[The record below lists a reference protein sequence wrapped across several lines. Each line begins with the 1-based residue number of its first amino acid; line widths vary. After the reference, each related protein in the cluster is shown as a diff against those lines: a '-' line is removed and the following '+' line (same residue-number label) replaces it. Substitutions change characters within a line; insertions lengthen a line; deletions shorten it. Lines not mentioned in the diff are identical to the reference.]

1 MARAPESKYLGLLC
15 VWGGADNV
23 FIMGIRQQT
32 FNDFDGFVA
41 KFEPKKTTDD
51 CYTPPLVYEAV
62 KGWACREYE
71 IDPSKV
77 VRPFCPGG
85 DYESYDY
92 SGGKVV
98 IDNPPFSIL
107 SKICAFYTDNGIPF
121 FLFAPALTLFT
132 TARRSG
138 VHMIASNCP
147 VTYDNGACVNT
158 SFVTNMGDDLIRTA
172 PDLVKLVND
181 ANRQTLRQLHRQLP
195 KYSYPPE
202 LLTVSRLHKIGMLG
216 VEYRVKS
223 SDVAYVS
230 KLDSQRAAGKA
241 VFGGG
246 YLLSDAK
253 AAELKAAE
261 LKAAELKAAELKAA
275 DDVTMWQLSDR
286 ERHIIDNLGQ

>member
-1 MARAPESKYLGLLC
+1 MC
-15 VWGGADNV
+15 GGADNV

-62 KGWACREYE
+62 KGWACREYAL
-71 IDPSKV
+71 DPSKI
-77 VRPFCPGG
+77 VRPFYPGG
-85 DYESYDY
+85 DYETYDY
-92 SGGKVV
+92 SGGRVV
-98 IDNPPFSIL
+98 LDNPPFSIL
-107 SKICAFYTDNGIPF
+107 SKICKFYTDNGIPF

-132 TARRSG
+132 TTRRSG
-138 VHMIASNCP
+138 AHMIATKCH

-172 PDLVKLVND
+172 PDLIKLVND
-181 ANRQTLRQLHRQLP
+181 ANRQVLRQLHRQMP

-202 LLTVSRLHKIGMLG
+202 LLTVSRLHKIGVAG

-230 KLDSQRAAGKA
+230 KLDSQRAARKDI
-241 VFGGG
+241 FGGG

-253 AAELKAAE
+253 VAELKVAELKAAE

-275 DDVTMWQLSDR
+275 DDVTVWQLSDR
-286 ERHIIDNLGQ
+286 ERQIIDNLGQ

>member
-1 MARAPESKYLGLLC
+1 
-15 VWGGADNV
+15 
-23 FIMGIRQQT
+23 MGIRQQT
-32 FNDFDGFVA
+32 IDDYGAFVE
-41 KFEPKKTTDD
+41 KFKPKKTTDD

-62 KGWACREYE
+62 KGWACREYAL
-71 IDPSKV
+71 DHNKV
-77 VRPFCPGG
+77 VRPFYPGG
-85 DYESYDY
+85 DYETYDY

-107 SKICAFYTDNGIPF
+107 SKICKYYADNGIPF
-121 FLFAPALTLFT
+121 FLFAPSLTLFA
-132 TARRSG
+132 TARSSG
-138 VHMIASNCP
+138 AHMIATKLH

-181 ANRQTLRQLHRQLP
+181 ANRQTLRQLHKQLP

-202 LLTVSRLHKIGMLG
+202 LLTVSRLQKIGRAG
-216 VEYRVKS
+216 VEYRVKA

-230 KLDSQRAAGKA
+230 KLDSQRAARKSI
-241 VFGGG
+241 FGGG

-261 LKAAELKAAELKAA
+261 LKAAELKAAE
-275 DDVTMWQLSDR
+275 DVAVWQISDR
-286 ERHIIDNLGQ
+286 ERHIIDDLGQ

>member
-1 MARAPESKYLGLLC
+1 
-15 VWGGADNV
+15 
-23 FIMGIRQQT
+23 MGIRQQT

-62 KGWACREYE
+62 KGWACREYAL
-71 IDPSKV
+71 DPDKV
-77 VRPFCPGG
+77 VRPFYPGG
-85 DYESYDY
+85 DYETYDY

-121 FLFAPALTLFT
+121 FLFAPSLTLFT

-138 VHMIASNCP
+138 AHMIATKCH

-158 SFVTNMGDDLIRTA
+158 SFVTNMGDDFIRTA

-181 ANRQTLRQLHRQLP
+181 ANSQVLRQLHKQLP

-216 VEYRVKS
+216 VEYRVKA

-261 LKAAELKAAELKAA
+261 LKAAELKAAE
-275 DDVTMWQLSDR
+275 DVTVWQLSDR
-286 ERHIIDNLGQ
+286 ERHIIKNLGQ